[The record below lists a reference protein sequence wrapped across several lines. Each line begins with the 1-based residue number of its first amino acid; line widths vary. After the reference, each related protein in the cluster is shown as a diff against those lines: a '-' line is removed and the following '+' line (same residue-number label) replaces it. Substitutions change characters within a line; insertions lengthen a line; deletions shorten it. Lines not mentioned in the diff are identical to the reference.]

1 MRLIHTAD
9 WHIGRMLHDKQRY
22 DEFEAFLVWMAD
34 AIESLQ
40 ADVLI
45 VAGDIFDTATP
56 SNRAQQLYYDFL
68 KAAGQSRLRHIVI
81 VGGNHDSPTF
91 LDAPRELLKV
101 FDIHVVG
108 QATENLADEV
118 LVLYDKQRSQPELI
132 VCAVPYLRDRDIRT
146 AEAGESIEDKEL
158 KLVEGTRKHYRE
170 VTQLAVERRLALKAD
185 IPIVAT
191 GHLYTNSGKV
201 GDGVRSL
208 YVGTLAHVDAGVFPS
223 ELDYVALGHLHVPQS
238 VFGQERIRY
247 SGSPIPMGFGEAGQ
261 EKSICV
267 VDFQKG
273 GTSFE
278 RHPIPVFRRLEQIRG
293 DWPTIEARLCEL
305 SATGKAAWLDVTHEG
320 AEVLGNFVE
329 RLEQLTKD
337 TQLEVLSKKDNS
349 RLLRNSPA
357 PPPIDLKEQT
367 PEQLFELCLSKS
379 QVPIEQWPELKQC
392 FAEVSQQHDEHDP
405 RAT

>member
-9 WHIGRMLHDKQRY
+9 WHLGRMLHDKQRY
-22 DEFEAFLVWMAD
+22 DEFEAFLAWMSD
-34 AIESLQ
+34 AIDSLR

-45 VAGDIFDTATP
+45 IAGDIFDTATP
-56 SNRAQQLYYDFL
+56 SNQAQQLYYDFL
-68 KAAGQSRLRHIVI
+68 KAAGQSRLRHLII

-108 QATENLADEV
+108 QVTEHLTDEV
-118 LVLYDKQRSQPELI
+118 LVLHDKQKRPELI
-132 VCAVPYLRDRDIRT
+132 VCAVPYLRDRDIRK

-170 VTQLAVERRLALKAD
+170 VTQLAVERRLVLKAD

-208 YVGTLAHVDAGVFPS
+208 YVGTLAHIDAGVFPS
-223 ELDYVALGHLHVPQS
+223 DLDYVALGHLHVPQS

-247 SGSPIPMGFGEAGQ
+247 SGAPIPMGFGEAGQ

-273 GTSFE
+273 VTSFE
-278 RHPIPVFRRLEQIRG
+278 RHPIPVFRHLEQVRG
-293 DWPTIEARLCEL
+293 DWPTIEARLNEL

-349 RLLRNSPA
+349 RLLRNLPA
-357 PPPIDLKEQT
+357 PPPIELKEQT

-392 FAEVSQQHDEHDP
+392 FAEITQQHEEHDP
-405 RAT
+405 QAT

>member
-22 DEFEAFLVWMAD
+22 DEFEAFLAWMAET
-34 AIESLQ
+34 IESLK
-40 ADVLI
+40 ADVLV
-45 VAGDIFDTATP
+45 VAGDVFDTATP

-68 KAAGQSRLRHIVI
+68 KAAGQSRLRHLVI

-91 LDAPRELLKV
+91 LDAPKELLKV

-118 LVLYDKQRSQPELI
+118 LVLYDKQKQPELI

-146 AEAGESIEDKEL
+146 AEAGETIEDKER
-158 KLVEGTRKHYRE
+158 KLVEGTRKHYQE
-170 VTQLAVERRLALKAD
+170 VTQIAVERRAAWKAD

-208 YVGTLAHVDAGVFPS
+208 YVGTLAHIDAGVFPKD
-223 ELDYVALGHLHVPQS
+223 LDYVALGHLHVPQS
-238 VFGQERIRY
+238 VFGQDRIRY

-261 EKSICV
+261 EKSICLV
-267 VDFQKG
+267 E
-273 GTSFE
+273 FE
-278 RHPIPVFRRLEQIRG
+278 NAKASIQLHPIPVFKYLEQVRG
-293 DWPTIEARLCEL
+293 DWPTIEARLGDL
-305 SATGKAAWLDVTHEG
+305 AAAGKAAWLDVTHEG

-329 RLEQLTKD
+329 RLEKLTKD
-337 TQLEVLSKKDNS
+337 TELEVLSRKDTS

-367 PEQLFELCLSKS
+367 PENVFELCLSKS
-379 QVPIEQWPELKQC
+379 QVPMEQWPELKQC
-392 FAEVSQQHDEHDP
+392 FAEISQQLDEHDSQ
-405 RAT
+405 AD

>member
-1 MRLIHTAD
+1 
-9 WHIGRMLHDKQRY
+9 
-22 DEFEAFLVWMAD
+22 
-34 AIESLQ
+34 
-40 ADVLI
+40 
-45 VAGDIFDTATP
+45 
-56 SNRAQQLYYDFL
+56 
-68 KAAGQSRLRHIVI
+68 
-81 VGGNHDSPTF
+81 

-118 LVLYDKQRSQPELI
+118 LVLLDKQKQPELI

-223 ELDYVALGHLHVPQS
+223 DLDYVALGHLHVPQS

-278 RHPIPVFRRLEQIRG
+278 RHPIPVFRQLEQVRG
-293 DWPTIEARLCEL
+293 DWPTIEARLSEL

-337 TQLEVLSKKDNS
+337 TLLEVLSKKDNS

>member
-22 DEFEAFLVWMAD
+22 DEFEAFLAWMAD

-68 KAAGQSRLRHIVI
+68 KAAGQSRLRHLVI

-108 QATENLADEV
+108 QAAENLADEV
-118 LVLYDKQRSQPELI
+118 LVLYDKQRQPELI

-146 AEAGESIEDKEL
+146 AEAGESIEDKER

-170 VTQLAVERRLALKAD
+170 VTQLAVQRRAALNAD

-208 YVGTLAHVDAGVFPS
+208 YVGTLAQIDAGVFPK

-267 VDFQKG
+267 VEFEKG
-273 GTSFE
+273 LTSFQ
-278 RHPIPVFRRLEQIRG
+278 RHPIPVFRQLEQVRG
-293 DWPTIEARLCEL
+293 DWPTIKARLSEL
-305 SATGKAAWLDVTHEG
+305 AMAGKAAWLEVTHEG
-320 AEVLGNFVE
+320 ADVLGNFVE
-329 RLEQLTKD
+329 RLEQLTKE
-337 TQLEVLSKKDNS
+337 TELEVLSKKDNS
-349 RLLRNSPA
+349 RPLRSSPA
-357 PPPIDLKEQT
+357 PPPIELKEQT
-367 PEQLFELCLSKS
+367 PEQVFELCLSKL
-379 QVPIEQWPELKQC
+379 QVPQEQWPELKQC
-392 FAEVSQQHDEHDP
+392 FAEISQQHDEHDP
-405 RAT
+405 QAT

>member
-118 LVLYDKQRSQPELI
+118 LVLYDKEKQPELI
-132 VCAVPYLRDRDIRT
+132 VCAVPYLRDRDLRT

-223 ELDYVALGHLHVPQS
+223 DLDYVALGHLHVPQS

-278 RHPIPVFRRLEQIRG
+278 RHPIPVFRQLEQVRG
-293 DWPTIEARLCEL
+293 DWPTIEARLSEL

-337 TQLEVLSKKDNS
+337 TLLEVLSKKDNS